1 MDRNFLSDSIQIDP
15 NGIRC
20 RVASLRF
27 SCLVLISQA
36 SPSSQ
41 VSRQVSP
48 PSDAPPSQVSRQVLR
63 QASQASSQVSQASQ
77 ASSFSQ
83 VSQASS
89 QVHRQSLPGV
99 IIQTRNH
106 QSPSQSAN

>member
-1 MDRNFLSDSIQIDP
+1 M
-15 NGIRC
+15 
-20 RVASLRF
+20 ASPRF
-27 SCLVLISQA
+27 SRLVLISQA
-36 SPSSQ
+36 SS
-41 VSRQVSP
+41 
-48 PSDAPPSQVSRQVLR
+48 SDAPPSQVSRQVLR
-63 QASQASSQVSQASQ
+63 QTSQASSQVSQASQ

-89 QVHRQSLPGV
+89 QVLPQSLPGV